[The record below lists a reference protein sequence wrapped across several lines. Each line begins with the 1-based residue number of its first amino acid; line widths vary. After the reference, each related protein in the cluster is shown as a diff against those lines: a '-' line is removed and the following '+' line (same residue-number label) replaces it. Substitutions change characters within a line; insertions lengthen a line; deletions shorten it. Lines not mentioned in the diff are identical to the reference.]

1 MAVDQRDA
9 GIAAHDAMT
18 GSAQLEAQIRSE
30 RHDCLRERR
39 PGSSSRA
46 RSSVTADPGPVRSY
60 GVPCPGD
67 RRFGDRQSPLD
78 SLVQCLARR
87 LLRTLQ
93 GRLRFCE
100 REAHGRA
107 GRRHV
112 LGAVLGVAA
121 VALAWMR
128 DCPLGARRAP
138 QPCRARPRTAGKH
151 RCAGQRCGAPVR
163 SGPAEL
169 WTTVGDVRVG
179 WLGVDAPLRSV
190 FLAAVHLVLRTRDG
204 GERGGAG
211 FPLRGCA

>member
-18 GSAQLEAQIRSE
+18 GRRSSKRRYAVKDTTVSGNDGQVPAVAPVE
-30 RHDCLRERR
+30 RHRRSGSCALVRCSMPRRSPLRRSPESPRQ
-39 PGSSSRA
+39 PGSMSGA
-46 RSSVTADPGPVRSY
+46 P
-60 GVPCPGD
+60 
-67 RRFGDRQSPLD
+67 
-78 SLVQCLARR
+78 